1 MHLQT
6 SPIRAIHFLAVAF
19 AVFWAPAPSALAA
32 GVNELTQEELA
43 EGWIKLFD
51 GQTLFGWKAANEADW
66 KVEEG
71 AIVVTTGDQGLLHT
85 TTQFADY
92 TLKVDFRSAPGT
104 NSGIFLH
111 TPPVPGDP
119 ASDCYELNIAPPD
132 NPFPTGSFVGR
143 QKVEGNHESDQWQS
157 YEVTLRG
164 GECQVN
170 LDGETVL
177 EYTDPDPLRR
187 GYIGL
192 QLNSGKVQFRNIKLK
207 PLATESIFND
217 SDVTGWKID
226 QARESEFTAEDGVL
240 RVRNGPGQIESEG
253 EYADFILQLDVLV
266 NGEHL
271 NSGIFFRSIPG
282 DFQNGYESQIHN
294 GFRDGD
300 PTQPIDAGT
309 GAIFRRQSA
318 RRVVPRD
325 FEWFHKTIV
334 ADGPHMAVWVNGYQV
349 TDWTDTR
356 QPDENPRR
364 GQRLKAGTLIIQGHD
379 PTTDLSFRN
388 MRIAE
393 LPERQEP

>member
-1 MHLQT
+1 
-6 SPIRAIHFLAVAF
+6 V
-19 AVFWAPAPSALAA
+19 PATSALAA
-32 GVNELTQEELA
+32 GVNELTEEELA
-43 EGWIKLFD
+43 DGWIKLFD
-51 GQTLFGWKAANEADW
+51 GQTLFGWKAANDADW
-66 KVEEG
+66 KVEDG
-71 AIVVTTGDQGLLHT
+71 AIVVTSGEQGLLHT
-85 TTQFADY
+85 TTHFADY
-92 TLKVDFRSAPGT
+92 ILKVDFRSAPGT

-111 TPPVPGDP
+111 TPPVPSDP
-119 ASDCYELNIAPPD
+119 AMDCYELNIAPPD

-143 QKVEGNHESDQWQS
+143 KKVEGNHESHRWQS

-164 GECQVN
+164 GQCQVK

-187 GYIGL
+187 GHIGL
-192 QLNSGKVQFRNIKLK
+192 QLNSGKVEFRNIKLK
-207 PLATESIFND
+207 PLGTESIFNGRD
-217 SDVTGWKID
+217 LFGWNTD
-226 QARESEFTAEDGVL
+226 QAQESEFTVEDRVL
-240 RVRNGPGQIESEG
+240 RVRNGRGQLESEG
-253 EYADFILQLDVLV
+253 QYADFIFQLEVLV

-309 GAIFRRQSA
+309 GAIFRRQNA

-356 QPDENPRR
+356 APDENPRR
-364 GQRLKAGTLIIQGHD
+364 GRRLEAGTLIIQGHD